1 MGRAGGENVEKNVF
15 GAGRPGCEHPFLCEF
30 LDNSELHFVSLRIR
44 VIFFSMGK
52 FGTALPASYPKT
64 HPALKYYRRNGFVA

>member
-1 MGRAGGENVEKNVF
+1 MSQLRFRGNVGMGRAAGENVEKNVF
-15 GAGRPGCEHPFLCEF
+15 GIGRPGSKHPFLCEL

-52 FGTALPASYPKT
+52 VTTALPPFFEA
-64 HPALKYYRRNGFVA
+64 